1 MLMFGQE
8 IVQTF
13 RLEHIPPKPF
23 HKQLL
28 KKLVCHS
35 LRMPKSS
42 QICIPRICGEL
53 SKNHIPMLQTCFKY
67 PDVNPHQMVDAQL
80 HLYPKNIHNLKSRWC
95 LVPNGSIFCPSWSV
109 EGSWPS
115 ISTFECSG
123 TTFSCQLGIFHSDL
137 KGTPLKESKHGHLGK
152 KYSDWKTHYCW
163 WFILIQPSKSRIP
176 TSSCSWFRNPA
187 FNQLIW
193 RIYKLFR
200 FSLSQV
206 VLWDFWTINSSSWFR
221 PVHQLSLPGM
231 TSRRRIMR
239 PTKGLV
245 GAGVGWMYET

>member
-1 MLMFGQE
+1 MAYFQRKCWFQGGYPLGTYPP
-8 IVQTF
+8 QTF
-13 RLEHIPPKPF
+13 SPAASEEISLSQFEDAQIIPN
-23 HKQLL
+23 LYSTDMRGAL
-28 KKLVCHS
+28 
-35 LRMPKSS
+35 
-42 QICIPRICGEL
+42 L

-80 HLYPKNIHNLKSRWC
+80 HLYPNTIHNLKSRWC

-115 ISTFECSG
+115 ISTFECLG

-152 KYSDWKTHYCW
+152 KYSDWKPHYCW
-163 WFILIQPSKSRIP
+163 RSILIQPSKNRIP

-200 FSLSQV
+200 TGFLFLRWFFGISEPSTVALGSAQS
-206 VLWDFWTINSSSWFR
+206 INFPFR
-221 PVHQLSLPGM
+221 VWPRDG
-231 TSRRRIMR
+231 
-239 PTKGLV
+239 
-245 GAGVGWMYET
+245 E